1 MIYIKS
7 IVVISPN
14 NNKFLVIST
23 YIKKDLFNI
32 LPLTKIY
39 IYIYKH
45 NIKIKK
51 KIKYKHN
58 KNLSTTIIQNLLI
71 RPTQKKTQN
80 KSYL

>member
-39 IYIYKH
+39 IYIYIYK
-45 NIKIKK
+45 NTILKLKK
-51 KIKYKHN
+51 K
-58 KNLSTTIIQNLLI
+58 LSTSITKI
-71 RPTQKKTQN
+71 
-80 KSYL
+80 